1 MLETRLCFH
10 MLGSL
15 ELFGT
20 VLEVFGLS
28 PDMIKFSIKN
38 PGTCR
43 IKISQKKK
51 VGRHM
56 FVVCVNTCL
65 LHWHRCL
72 YGVLLYFQD
81 AANALKNFQEH
92 YLVKNLIAQ
101 DSIEKAGNGNL
112 MKTTKQLQRKY
123 TKLKHQVM
131 PRNLPL
137 QVEHITLSCSSF
149 HTMML

>member
-1 MLETRLCFH
+1 M
-10 MLGSL
+10 
-15 ELFGT
+15 FGT
-20 VLEVFGLS
+20 VLEVFGFS

-43 IKISQKKK
+43 IKISPKKK

-81 AANALKNFQEH
+81 AANALKNFQERH
-92 YLVKNLIAQ
+92 LLINLISQ
-101 DSIEKAGNGNL
+101 DLIEKAGNYDL
-112 MKTTKQLQRKY
+112 MKTTKQLHRKY

-137 QVEHITLSCSSF
+137 QVEQVTLSCSTF

>member
-20 VLEVFGLS
+20 VLEVFGFS

-51 VGRHM
+51 RLAGI
-56 FVVCVNTCL
+56 CL
-65 LHWHRCL
+65 LC
-72 YGVLLYFQD
+72 V
-81 AANALKNFQEH
+81 
-92 YLVKNLIAQ
+92 
-101 DSIEKAGNGNL
+101 
-112 MKTTKQLQRKY
+112 
-123 TKLKHQVM
+123 
-131 PRNLPL
+131 
-137 QVEHITLSCSSF
+137 
-149 HTMML
+149 